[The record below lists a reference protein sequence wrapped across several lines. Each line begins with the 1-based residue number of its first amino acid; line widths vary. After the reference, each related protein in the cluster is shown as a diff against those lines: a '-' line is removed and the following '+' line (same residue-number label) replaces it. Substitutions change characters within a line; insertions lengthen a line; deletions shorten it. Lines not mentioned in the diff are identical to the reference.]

1 MKTECP
7 LCGVTIY
14 ESHVPTHVINSH
26 LGAFVAGRELT
37 MHEGWSLDGERHVSY
52 RCWCGMFC
60 TSDFAIRDH
69 WRAAGG
75 VLAHILELTLG
86 GNDAQR

>member
-7 LCGVTIY
+7 LCGVQIY

-26 LGAFVAGRELT
+26 LGVFVAGRGLL
-37 MHEGWSLDGERHVSY
+37 MHESWSLSGERHVAY
-52 RCWCGMFC
+52 LCWCGRFC
-60 TSDFAIRDH
+60 TDDIAIREH
-69 WRAAGG
+69 WREAGG

-86 GNDAQR
+86 GNDARG